1 MGQAIPHLG
10 HVPSHLGHTISHIK
24 TKTKKQ
30 EFQPFNISIK
40 SIMKHLFLVL
50 FLSITGLFSNQ
61 AQAAKVIP
69 IGTVEKLKT
78 VADLPNTEDYQDRP
92 GEYIDLGIKY
102 KYFHIAWMPVW
113 IIDEPELV
121 GLSSINKEIYYE
133 ISPEEIQAIIQENNL
148 PPAEEL
154 KHLGFFQKYW
164 GALVIIGIIA
174 ITFIYSS
181 FHNKEEEEEKKEA

>member
-1 MGQAIPHLG
+1 M
-10 HVPSHLGHTISHIK
+10 
-24 TKTKKQ
+24 KQ
-30 EFQPFNISIK
+30 
-40 SIMKHLFLVL
+40 LFLGL
-50 FLSITGLFSNQ
+50 FLAVTGLFTNQ
-61 AQAAKVIP
+61 VQAAKIIP
-69 IGTVEKLKT
+69 IGTVEKLKV

-148 PPAEEL
+148 PPADEL
-154 KHLGFFQKYW
+154 VQLGFFGRHW
-164 GALVIIGIIA
+164 GKIVLLVVIALYFIG
-174 ITFIYSS
+174 SS
-181 FHNKEEEEEKKEA
+181 AFGGKNEEEEEKIQE